1 MIGLYSGR
9 DIVARK
15 ANGEILTRTQT
26 AASAYNAITK
36 KYGDISA
43 SAKYFHRG
51 RGNWVRYSITND
63 RKRTG
68 KTTNDIKKWR
78 ASPHKLDYEGIDTA
92 DTRPCGKSLSTA
104 ALTTSCEMVRRSG
117 SRKIPTNKYHDVHG
131 KLKFGKFVGRY
142 KDIAYTYHPEQN
154 TLSFK
159 WDMVGKHTAIPLQF
173 KTLRDVEVNNRLM
186 TKHEVVE
193 FAKKS
198 IDIVIRGVDNVFYKT
213 NRNLS
218 HDEVARAT
226 KTGKYARVEEAKKNL
241 SAFVKDPNK
250 LERMAKIR
258 AKLKL
263 QKKPTGRKAKV
274 QKDIRKAITK
284 HMPKPIKTKTVKTKY
299 IYGSFQRPIWN
310 GFDPGVKYKL
320 LSNIT
325 DAYRDPRWNRKPHDV
340 IITESPI
347 SAEKQYALQLTDIA
361 QGKKMNA
368 MIKRVNAIKSLGDNM
383 KGSLISQIL
392 KGVDPAVINK
402 YIEKGKAAGKRGA
415 KRVNRDKLSV
425 AERAPDVKASTGTKP
440 ATFDLKNNPN
450 RKEFVSDYTGITD
463 HLQRRAK
470 RVAKIH
476 TDRDKG
482 CHKDADT
489 RRREASHA
497 RYKKRADKMRTS
509 YPKKR

>member
-1 MIGLYSGR
+1 MIELIGLYSGR

-36 KYGDISA
+36 KYGDIIA

-51 RGNWVRYSITND
+51 KGNWVRYSITND

-78 ASPHKLDYEGIDTA
+78 ASPHKLDYEGKDTA
-92 DTRPCGKSLSTA
+92 DTRSCGKSLSTA
-104 ALTTSCEMVRRSG
+104 AQLHNPFNLPIRRISLNIPES
-117 SRKIPTNKYHDVHG
+117 SRESARGRDKLYH
-131 KLKFGKFVGRY
+131 
-142 KDIAYTYHPEQN
+142 
-154 TLSFK
+154 S
-159 WDMVGKHTAIPLQF
+159 
-173 KTLRDVEVNNRLM
+173 
-186 TKHEVVE
+186 
-193 FAKKS
+193 
-198 IDIVIRGVDNVFYKT
+198 
-213 NRNLS
+213 
-218 HDEVARAT
+218 
-226 KTGKYARVEEAKKNL
+226 
-241 SAFVKDPNK
+241 
-250 LERMAKIR
+250 IR
-258 AKLKL
+258 AHGIIDEIDNKAFLDRLTSKQLQYIIENYTQYQKPFPENPRFVYTVSEPRFKASQMVTPKAQLKKRDS
-263 QKKPTGRKAKV
+263 KKPIVCKRS
-274 QKDIRKAITK
+274 AITK

-368 MIKRVNAIKSLGDNM
+368 MIKRVNAIKSLDDNM

>member
-15 ANGEILTRTQT
+15 ANGEMLTRTQT
-26 AASAYNAITK
+26 AASAYNAITR

-43 SAKYFHRG
+43 SAKYFHKG
-51 RGNWVRYSITND
+51 KGNWVRYSITND

-78 ASPHKLDYEGIDTA
+78 AAPHKLDYEGKDTA
-92 DTRPCGKSLSTA
+92 DTRSRGKSLSTA

-117 SRKIPTNKYHDVHG
+117 SRKIPTNKYRGVHG

-142 KDIAYTYHPEQN
+142 RDIAYTYHPEQN

-159 WDMVGKHTAIPLQF
+159 WDTGGKRMAIPPQF

-218 HDEVARAT
+218 NDEVARAT
-226 KTGKYARVEEAKKNL
+226 KTGK
-241 SAFVKDPNK
+241 
-250 LERMAKIR
+250 
-258 AKLKL
+258 
-263 QKKPTGRKAKV
+263 
-274 QKDIRKAITK
+274 
-284 HMPKPIKTKTVKTKY
+284 H
-299 IYGSFQRPIWN
+299 
-310 GFDPGVKYKL
+310 
-320 LSNIT
+320 
-325 DAYRDPRWNRKPHDV
+325 
-340 IITESPI
+340 
-347 SAEKQYALQLTDIA
+347 
-361 QGKKMNA
+361 
-368 MIKRVNAIKSLGDNM
+368 
-383 KGSLISQIL
+383 
-392 KGVDPAVINK
+392 
-402 YIEKGKAAGKRGA
+402 KGKAADKKDA
-415 KRVNRDKLSV
+415 KRVDRDKLSV
-425 AERAPDVKASTGTKP
+425 AERAPNVKASTGTKP

-470 RVAKIH
+470 RVAKIR
-476 TDRDKG
+476 TDQDKG
-482 CHKDADT
+482 RYKNADT

-497 RYKKRADKMRTS
+497 KYVKRAEKIRTS
-509 YPKKR
+509 YPKKL